1 MNDRDVIVVL
11 KVKKSYK
18 KLVNIHT
25 RNCFVLQM
33 ARQRVQAGVAR
44 ATGLPH
50 ALLHHQ
56 PHLPLRPLGG
66 APKVG
71 AGTADNATVM
81 LVMLPKDVAGL
92 GGSHCVDLSLFEE
105 VSLWLKMAT
114 LES

>member
-18 KLVNIHT
+18 KLINIHT

-71 AGTADNATVM
+71 AGTVM
-81 LVMLPKDVAGL
+81 SVMLPKDVAGL

>member
-56 PHLPLRPLGG
+56 PHLPLRPLGR

-81 LVMLPKDVAGL
+81 LVMMLPKAVAGI
-92 GGSHCVDLSLFEE
+92 GGSLALIYRYSRKCHCG
-105 VSLWLKMAT
+105 
-114 LES
+114 